1 MGEEEEEREEGWSG
15 ARWRVVEGLRGS
27 GCCCRPQLARKT
39 DIHAGGACKCCFG
52 NLLPTGAACGA
63 RTAQGARNRPP
74 HQKQNTGL
82 LGLMAGKC
90 RELPVGGADGR
101 EGDLVL
107 LASVVQD
114 PFSCLS
120 CRLGRAGS
128 PRAASTPAIE
138 QPTGRCEISRLPCS
152 NQAASGRGAAPPSAM
167 CGGSLPSD
175 RWMSTCWPIER
186 RSMAGS
192 APQLLRGVE
201 SRKCL
206 VQPPSQTSQP
216 VVSLSK
222 VSLRMF
228 LFC

>member
-1 MGEEEEEREEGWSG
+1 M
-15 ARWRVVEGLRGS
+15 RGS
-27 GCCCRPQLARKT
+27 DCCCRPQLARKT
-39 DIHAGGACKCCFG
+39 DMHAGGAHASAVLVISCLQG
-52 NLLPTGAACGA
+52 QHVVRGQHRAAATDHPTKSK
-63 RTAQGARNRPP
+63 TQGCW
-74 HQKQNTGL
+74 
-82 LGLMAGKC
+82 GLMAGKC

-152 NQAASGRGAAPPSAM
+152 NQAASGCGVAPPSAM